1 VSVLDRKE
9 ITVAEAKKLLEAQ
22 GENLDPLQRRVLDYA
37 TKFSKLSPE
46 DSLKMVEELTKD
58 DLIEKSVA
66 VQIVNSIPES
76 VEELR
81 AFLGR
86 QRIISEEAINAI
98 IGIIKKYRSSQ

>member
-1 VSVLDRKE
+1 MSVLDRKE

-22 GENLDPLQRRVLDYA
+22 GENLDPLQRRVLDYV
-37 TKFSKLSPE
+37 TKFSKLSPD

-58 DLIEKSVA
+58 NLIEKGVA

-98 IGIIKKYRSSQ
+98 IGIIKKYGSSQ

>member
-1 VSVLDRKE
+1 MSVLDRKE

-22 GENLDPLQRRVLDYA
+22 GENLDPLQRRVLDYV
-37 TKFSKLSPE
+37 TKFSKLSPD

-58 DLIEKSVA
+58 ELIEKSVA
-66 VQIVNSIPES
+66 VQIVNSIPGS

-98 IGIIKKYRSSQ
+98 IGIIKRYRSSQ